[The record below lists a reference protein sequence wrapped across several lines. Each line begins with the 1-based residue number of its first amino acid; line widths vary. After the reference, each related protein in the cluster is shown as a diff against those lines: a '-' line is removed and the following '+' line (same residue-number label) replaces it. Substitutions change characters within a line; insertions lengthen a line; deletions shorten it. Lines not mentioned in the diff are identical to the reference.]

1 MIGCAG
7 VGLHSGARVGLTL
20 CPAAE
25 NSGIR
30 FRRVDRLGSAP
41 IAASLDN
48 VRGSDPA
55 TSLGHPAG
63 GVRMI
68 GHLMAAF
75 AACEIDNVLVEI
87 SGPELPVMDGS
98 ALPFVLLME
107 CAGAVEQAAP
117 AAVLELVRPLSVSSA
132 DGSATLEPAR
142 VFELVVET
150 NRGQRPFAFRFS
162 SDGCKNELIAARDEC
177 CRAGD
182 DDRFADEAARHS
194 VLDALA
200 DLALVPAR
208 LQARYVQTGTDP
220 HLRRQLLR
228 QLVAD
233 PRTWRLAAGTWA
245 GGSTAPQ
252 ALAC

>member
-25 NSGIR
+25 GSGIR

-68 GHLMAAF
+68 EHLMAAF

-117 AAVLELVRPLSVSSA
+117 AAVLELVRPLTCQLGRWLGHARARQSFRIGRRDKPGPAPIRVPLLARWVQERTDRSA
-132 DGSATLEPAR
+132 RRMLSR
-142 VFELVVET
+142 
-150 NRGQRPFAFRFS
+150 RG
-162 SDGCKNELIAARDEC
+162 
-177 CRAGD
+177 
-182 DDRFADEAARHS
+182 
-194 VLDALA
+194 
-200 DLALVPAR
+200 
-208 LQARYVQTGTDP
+208 
-220 HLRRQLLR
+220 
-228 QLVAD
+228 
-233 PRTWRLAAGTWA
+233 
-245 GGSTAPQ
+245 
-252 ALAC
+252 